1 MTAAAAR
8 TGGLEVTISN
18 FDLIL
23 AKAGHGTNR
32 CESVPFAA
40 LFLSDKDVL
49 GRGPRPTGQGGRL
62 TLRRRR
68 FGLTDGRPGLRR
80 RRGAPKSECS
90 GGTLAET
97 PHTETF
103 G

>member
-1 MTAAAAR
+1 MKFDLEQLAKRLAAAAAR
-8 TGGLEVTISN
+8 SGGLEVTISN

-49 GRGPRPTGQGGRL
+49 AEALDRL
-62 TLRRRR
+62 DKVEASRS
-68 FGLTDGRPGLRR
+68 
-80 RRGAPKSECS
+80 GA
-90 GGTLAET
+90 
-97 PHTETF
+97 
-103 G
+103 

>member
-1 MTAAAAR
+1 MKFDLDQLARRLTDAAAR
-8 TGGLEVTISN
+8 SGGLEVTISN

-49 GRGPRPTGQGGRL
+49 AEALDRL
-62 TLRRRR
+62 DKVDASPSR
-68 FGLTDGRPGLRR
+68 
-80 RRGAPKSECS
+80 A
-90 GGTLAET
+90 
-97 PHTETF
+97 
-103 G
+103 

>member
-1 MTAAAAR
+1 MKFDLDQLAKRLAAAAAR
-8 TGGLEVTISN
+8 AGGLEVTVSN

-49 GRGPRPTGQGGRL
+49 DEALDRL
-62 TLRRRR
+62 
-68 FGLTDGRPGLRR
+68 DKVDASPS
-80 RRGAPKSECS
+80 GAAAS
-90 GGTLAET
+90 A
-97 PHTETF
+97 
-103 G
+103 